1 MTYAKHVAL
10 AMQPFY
16 QHQLGQQMRSAAAS
30 IPQQAT
36 AAAAPLSISLV
47 ARHCAHTEQC
57 RHFKKKGKKKAVLDW
72 YGNTS
77 DALGDLLECHLCNV
91 AHSPSNFS
99 RSQILRPFSVR
110 SPLFKLELF

>member
-47 ARHCAHTEQC
+47 ARHCAHTEAFQKERKEEGSVILVREHFRRPWRFVGMPSLQC
-57 RHFKKKGKKKAVLDW
+57 STF
-72 YGNTS
+72 
-77 DALGDLLECHLCNV
+77 
-91 AHSPSNFS
+91 PFQFQ
-99 RSQILRPFSVR
+99 SQPD
-110 SPLFKLELF
+110 P